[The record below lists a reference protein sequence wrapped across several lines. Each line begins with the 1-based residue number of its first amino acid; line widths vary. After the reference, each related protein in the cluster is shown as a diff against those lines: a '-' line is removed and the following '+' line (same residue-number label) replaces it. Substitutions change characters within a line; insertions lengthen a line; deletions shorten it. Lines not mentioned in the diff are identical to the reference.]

1 MIAQLE
7 LQGDFQNI
15 EFGVDEGVAWLSFNR
30 PDKLNSFTAKMHEE
44 VREALGRVQQSE
56 AIRCLII
63 TGNGRAF
70 SAGQDLGDLD
80 MSSLADVVEKDYNPL
95 LRTIT
100 QMNIPVIASVNG
112 VAAGAAANLALA
124 CDIVLAARS
133 AKFIQSFN
141 HVGLVPDGGGTWT
154 LPRLVGLARATA
166 LCMTGE
172 PVPAEQAEHW
182 GMIWRAV
189 DDDQLHAETTA
200 LAHRLAN
207 QATIGLA
214 YTKKL
219 LRFSQTRTLDDQL
232 NLERDFQQAASQT
245 EDFAEGVDAFLN
257 KRKPAFKGR

>member
-1 MIAQLE
+1 MINTK
-7 LQGDFQNI
+7 GDFQSV
-15 EFGVDEGVAWLSFNR
+15 EFGFDEGVAWLTFNR
-30 PDKLNSFTAKMHEE
+30 PDKLNSFTASMHEE
-44 VREALGRVQQSE
+44 IKEVLDRIQQSHDV
-56 AIRCLII
+56 RCLVI
-63 TGNGRAF
+63 TGNGRGF

-80 MSSLADVVEKDYNPL
+80 LSALGDVVEKYYNPL
-95 LRTIT
+95 LRSVTSL
-100 QMNIPVIASVNG
+100 NIPVIASVNG

-154 LPRLVGLARATA
+154 LPRLIGLSRATA
-166 LCMTGE
+166 ICMTGE
-172 PVPAEQAEHW
+172 PVSAEKAEDW
-182 GMIWRAV
+182 GMIWRCV
-189 DDDQLHAETTA
+189 DDEQLHAETTA

-207 QATIGLA
+207 QATVGLA

-232 NLERDFQQAASQT
+232 DLERDFQQAASNT